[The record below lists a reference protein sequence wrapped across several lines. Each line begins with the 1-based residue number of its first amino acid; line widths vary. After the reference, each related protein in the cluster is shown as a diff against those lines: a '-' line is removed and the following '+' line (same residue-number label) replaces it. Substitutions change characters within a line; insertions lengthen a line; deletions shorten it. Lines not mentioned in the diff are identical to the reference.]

1 MSPFVP
7 GFTSLVDVDLGV
19 GGLQNYFVY
28 PLRSLS
34 GVRFMLIQLYKST
47 KAHSFHFYQE
57 RNKLNLITRVFL
69 FKLEA
74 LQTEQKVSGAND
86 RTIEILNSCK
96 SLYIEMFA
104 VS

>member
-34 GVRFMLIQLYKST
+34 GERFMLIQLKKST

-69 FKLEA
+69 FKLKA
-74 LQTEQKVSGAND
+74 L
-86 RTIEILNSCK
+86 
-96 SLYIEMFA
+96 
-104 VS
+104 